1 MADVILYNGSVY
13 TVDREFSVA
22 EAVAVRGKRIVGV
35 GSTDDILSRFEAK
48 EMVDLQGKT
57 VYPGFID
64 AHAHFL
70 GLGISLRMLD
80 FVGTSSPDQIT
91 AMVRDRVRK
100 LKPGQWIRGRGW
112 DQNDWSVKKFPT
124 HEILDAV
131 GPNNPVYLGRIDG
144 HAVWVN
150 RIVMDL
156 AGITGETRDP
166 EGGRILRDDQGN
178 PTGIFIDNAIDL
190 LTPIIP
196 EYSSDELEE
205 AGRLASRFCAQVG
218 LTSVQDMGANLR
230 EIEALK
236 ELVREVDFPV
246 RLYVSV
252 QGSDTASWRFYLQ
265 HGKEV
270 GLADNKLTIRS
281 LKLYVDGAL
290 GSRGAALIDS
300 YSDEPGN
307 RGLTRTSEDELQ
319 RMCREA
325 FEGGFQVCTHA
336 IGDRGNHI
344 VLNVYE
350 EILQERR
357 TEDHRFRVEHVQV
370 LHPDDIPR
378 FRELNV
384 LPSMQPTH
392 CTSDMYW
399 AVDRVGPDRI
409 EGAYAWRSLL
419 ESGVII
425 PGGSDFPVEN
435 PNPLWGIYAAV
446 TRQDHQGWPEG
457 GWYPEERMTIEE
469 AIRSFTVWAAFAAF
483 EEEMKGS
490 IESGKLA
497 DLVVLSNDIVTID
510 PDKILSTEVLRT
522 MVGGSW
528 VYRVAEELATGR

>member
-1 MADVILYNGSVY
+1 GD
-13 TVDREFSVA
+13 
-22 EAVAVRGKRIVGV
+22 
-35 GSTDDILSRFEAK
+35 
-48 EMVDLQGKT
+48 
-57 VYPGFID
+57 
-64 AHAHFL
+64 
-70 GLGISLRMLD
+70 
-80 FVGTSSPDQIT
+80 
-91 AMVRDRVRK
+91 
-100 LKPGQWIRGRGW
+100 
-112 DQNDWSVKKFPT
+112 
-124 HEILDAV
+124 
-131 GPNNPVYLGRIDG
+131 
-144 HAVWVN
+144 
-150 RIVMDL
+150 
-156 AGITGETRDP
+156 
-166 EGGRILRDDQGN
+166 

-196 EYSSDELEE
+196 EYSSDELKE
-205 AGRLASRFCAQVG
+205 AGRFASRFCAQVG

-246 RLYVSV
+246 RLYASV
-252 QGSDTASWRFYLQ
+252 EGSDTASWRFYLQ

-319 RMCREA
+319 RRCREA
-325 FEGGFQVCTHA
+325 LEGGFQVCTHA

-357 TEDHRFRVEHVQV
+357 TDDHRFRVEHVQV

-409 EGAYAWRSLL
+409 EGAYVWRSLL
-419 ESGVII
+419 DSGVII

-469 AIRSFTVWAAFAAF
+469 AIRSFTIWAAFAAF

-490 IESGKLA
+490 IEPGKLA

-510 PDKILSTEVLRT
+510 PDEILSTEVLMT

-528 VYRVAEELATGR
+528 VYRVTEELAAGI